1 MAANA
6 GSIAGKAQIIRNYTG
21 LGAINVAQVNINL
34 PAQLIGDTYTVA
46 SVGAAIQAAAKNGK
60 TVTIVGAM
68 DCGAGQNSAGTAV
81 YAGAIT
87 VSGDGIAGQQGSAPC
102 GSTAIALP
110 GGTTTPIQILVAY
123 TEA

>member
-6 GSIAGKAQIIRNYTG
+6 GSIAGKAQVIRNYTG
-21 LGAINVAQVNINL
+21 LGALNVAQVNINL

-46 SVGAAIQAAAKNGK
+46 GVGAAIQAATKNGK
-60 TVTIVGAM
+60 TVTIVGCM
-68 DCGAGQNSAGTAV
+68 DAGAGQNSAGTAV

-102 GSTAIALP
+102 GATAIALP